1 MRIFRRWSS
10 PTPSGWDVDLL
21 VWAGGDPESAGEALD
36 DTLARLREELPGAF
50 VTFLVDGPEWN
61 RWIRSWRL
69 LFPERREI
77 VLPERTDLPQVLY
90 ARGLASSSHPWAAF
104 LWPGCGV
111 DGSGLRRLREAAAGG
126 DLVYGDLPAPPEG
139 LFHPVQHGWLQM
151 ADLIPMHN
159 CLLARQAGVRLDPSP
174 LLQRDFWWD
183 FTLRLS
189 RRGRLVHAPAAPAP
203 AVWGWRTFPF
213 RSAAGDPDRAARR
226 LAREGAG
233 TEEDFRRDLRGLKV
247 TLLSGLHDAHQNQLF
262 FYNFF
267 QRSIGTGA
275 LTWRTVLYERCEP
288 GDLAGC
294 DLAVF
299 SRPRFPE
306 VPALLDACRARGIPA
321 LVMIDDNWIAAG
333 QEFPRFERLFTPGR
347 PSFEVFLDSLRR
359 ADAVLV
365 FNPVLEAEVRPWARQ
380 VLRLPPNV
388 DLSLFAASKAR
399 REPGFVVGFVGSPRF
414 EASGF
419 RGLARFLARHRQVRL
434 LVMAHEVPEELR
446 GVAPER
452 LAFLPWRHDY
462 AAYARDLAAR
472 RPDVLIAP
480 LDASRFSASKIPIK
494 LLESAAVG
502 AAGVYSRVPP
512 YTDHV
517 IDGETGLLVEN
528 REEAW
533 EGALERLHA
542 DPELRRRIAERALA
556 EVRERFATE
565 RVLPAFL
572 EVLRTV
578 AGRPSGAAGGGDTAE
593 QGAE

>member
-1 MRIFRRWSS
+1 MRLFRRRSAAVR
-10 PTPSGWDVDLL
+10 PSWDIDLL
-21 VWAGGDPESAGEALD
+21 VWAGGDPEEAGEALAG
-36 DTLARLREELPGAF
+36 TLARLREELPEAF
-50 VTFLVDGPEWN
+50 VTFLVDGREWE
-61 RWIRSWRL
+61 RWLRPWRCR
-69 LFPERREI
+69 FPERREI

-90 ARGLASSSHPWAAF
+90 ARGLASSPHPWAAF

-111 DGSGLRRLREAAAGG
+111 DGSGLRSLREAAEG

-151 ADLIPMHN
+151 ADLIPMNN
-159 CLLARQAGVRLDPSP
+159 CLLAREAGAHFDPSP
-174 LLQRDFWWD
+174 LLQRLFWWD

-203 AVWGWRTFPF
+203 ALWGWRTFPF
-213 RSAAGDPDRAARR
+213 RSETGDPDRGARR
-226 LAREGAG
+226 VAREGAG
-233 TEEDFRRDLRGLKV
+233 TEEDVERGLGGRKV

-267 QRSIGTGA
+267 QRSIDAGE
-275 LTWRTVLYERCEP
+275 LTWRTVLYERCAP

-294 DLAVF
+294 GLAVF

-306 VPALLDACRARGIPA
+306 APALLDACGEKGIPA

-365 FNPVLEAEVRPWARQ
+365 FNPVLEAEVRPWARR

-388 DLSLFAASKAR
+388 DLTLFAAPEAP
-399 REPGFVVGFVGSPRF
+399 REPGFVVGFAGSPRF

-419 RGLARFLARHRQVRL
+419 RGLARFLDRHPETRL

-446 GVAPER
+446 GVPAER
-452 LAFLPWRHDY
+452 LTFVPWRHDY
-462 AAYARDLAAR
+462 AAYAQDLAAR

-533 EGALERLHA
+533 EVALERLHA

-556 EVRERFATE
+556 GVRERFATE
-565 RVLPAFL
+565 TVMPAFL
-572 EVLRTV
+572 ALLREV
-578 AGRPSGAAGGGDTAE
+578 AA
-593 QGAE
+593 

>member
-1 MRIFRRWSS
+1 MRLFRRRPAAVRPRWE
-10 PTPSGWDVDLL
+10 VDIL
-21 VWAGGDPESAGEALD
+21 VWAGGDPALAGEALGG
-36 DTLARLREELPGAF
+36 TLERLREELPEAF
-50 VTFLVDGPEWN
+50 VTFLADGREWE
-61 RWIRSWRL
+61 RWLRPWRRR
-69 LFPERREI
+69 FPDRREI
-77 VLPERTDLPQVLY
+77 VLPERTGLPQILY
-90 ARGLASSSHPWAAF
+90 ARGLASSPCPWAAF

-111 DGSGLRRLREAAAGG
+111 NGEGLRRLREEAAG

-159 CLLARQAGVRLDPSP
+159 CLLSREAGVRLDPAP

-183 FTLRLS
+183 LTLRLS
-189 RRGRLVHAPAAPAP
+189 RRGRLVHVPAAPAP
-203 AVWGWRTFPF
+203 ELWGWRTFPF
-213 RSAAGDPDRAARR
+213 RSTAGDPDRAARWVS
-226 LAREGAG
+226 REGAG
-233 TEEDFRRDLRGLKV
+233 TAEDFQRDLRGLKV

-275 LTWRTVLYERCEP
+275 LTWRTVLYERCGP

-333 QEFPRFERLFTPGR
+333 QEFPRFERLFTPGK
-347 PSFEVFLDSLRR
+347 PAFEVFLDSLRR

-365 FNPVLEAEVRPWARQ
+365 FNPVLEAEVRPWARR
-380 VLRLPPNV
+380 VVRLPPNV
-388 DLSLFAASKAR
+388 ELSFFAAPEAP
-399 REPGFVVGFVGSPRF
+399 REPGFLVGFAGSPRF

-419 RGLARFLARHRQVRL
+419 RGLARFLDRHRQVRL

-446 GVAPER
+446 GVPPER

-462 AAYARDLAAR
+462 AAYARDLAAL

-512 YTDHV
+512 YTDLV

-528 REEAW
+528 REEDW
-533 EGALERLHA
+533 EAALERLH
-542 DPELRRRIAERALA
+542 DNLELRRRIAERALTR
-556 EVRERFATE
+556 VRERFATE
-565 RVLPAFL
+565 KVLPAFL
-572 EVLRTV
+572 EVLRSV
-578 AGRPSGAAGGGDTAE
+578 SGAAGRQGAAE

>member
-1 MRIFRRWSS
+1 MRLFRRR
-10 PTPSGWDVDLL
+10 PATVRPGWDVDLL
-21 VWAGGDPESAGEALD
+21 VWAGGDLETAGGALGG
-36 DTLARLREELPGAF
+36 TLERLREQLPEAF
-50 VTFLVDGPEWN
+50 VTFLADGPEWE
-61 RWIRSWRL
+61 RWLRPWRRR
-69 LFPERREI
+69 FPNRREI

-90 ARGLASSSHPWAAF
+90 ARGLASSPHPWAAF

-111 DGSGLRRLREAAAGG
+111 DGDSLRRLREGAGG
-126 DLVYGDLPAPPEG
+126 DLVYGDLPASPEG

-151 ADLIPMHN
+151 ADLIPMQS
-159 CLLARQAGVRLDPSP
+159 CLLAREAGARFDPSP
-174 LLQRDFWWD
+174 LLQRLFWWD
-183 FTLRLS
+183 LTLRLS
-189 RRGRLVHAPAAPAP
+189 RRGRLVHAPAAPVP
-203 AVWGWRTFPF
+203 VTWDWRTFPF
-213 RSAAGDPDRAARR
+213 HSAAGDPDRAARW

-233 TEEDFRRDLRGLKV
+233 TAEGFQRDLRGLKV

-267 QRSIGTGA
+267 QRVAGTGA
-275 LTWRTVLYERCEP
+275 LTWRTVLYERCGP

-306 VPALLDACRARGIPA
+306 VPALLDACRAGGIPA

-359 ADAVLV
+359 ADATLV
-365 FNPVLEAEVRPWARQ
+365 FNPVLEEEVRPWARR
-380 VLRLPPNV
+380 VVRLPPNV
-388 DLSLFAASKAR
+388 ELSFFAAPETP
-399 REPGFVVGFVGSPRF
+399 REPGFVVGFAGSPRF

-419 RGLARFLARHRQVRL
+419 RGLARFLARHPDVRL
-434 LVMAHEVPEELR
+434 LVMAHEVPEELC
-446 GVAPER
+446 GVEPER
-452 LAFLPWRHDY
+452 LDFIPWRHDY

-480 LDASRFSASKIPIK
+480 LDASRFSASKIPVK
-494 LLESAAVG
+494 FLESAAVG

-517 IDGETGLLVEN
+517 TEGETGLLVEN

-533 EGALERLHA
+533 EAALERLYA

-565 RVLPAFL
+565 RVMPAFL
-572 EVLRTV
+572 ATLREV
-578 AGRPSGAAGGGDTAE
+578 AGRREEP
-593 QGAE
+593 